1 MGIFPRSAC
10 GLPEKPGAEELNMII
25 VCGAEKKSKRGG
37 VLMLRMKCRSSGKRK
52 HGLSGTLILPEK
64 HDKISPA

>member
-37 VLMLRMKCRSSGKRK
+37 VLMLRMLRMKCRSSGKRK
-52 HGLSGTLILPEK
+52 HGLSENGSMAFRER
-64 HDKISPA
+64 